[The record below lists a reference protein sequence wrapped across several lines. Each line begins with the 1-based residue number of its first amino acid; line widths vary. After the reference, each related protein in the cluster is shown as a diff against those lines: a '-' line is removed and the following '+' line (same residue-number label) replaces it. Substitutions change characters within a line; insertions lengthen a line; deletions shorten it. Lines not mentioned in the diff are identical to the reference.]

1 MDRPIYDLVQYDRK
15 GASDMTITRRRF
27 LSRVVVGVAG
37 VPLMHGFSWAQ
48 VKGKLGYMKIVDNA
62 AMFVAMEKGFFKAE
76 GLELETVP
84 MAGGAMIVQGV
95 TSGDLQFGWTN
106 VISLYQAFVE
116 GFDFKLIAGGATNV
130 RGSNETHAIIVAK
143 DSPIKTA
150 KDLQGKTVAVNT
162 LNNIVHLM
170 AMAWVDKNGGAA
182 SKVKFVEI
190 PFPNM
195 EAALVAGKVDA
206 ISIQEPFAAV
216 AARRAETRVLSNPW
230 GDVLPKFLIA
240 SWFASEKWIQKNKA
254 TGQAFVRAINR
265 GIDAIHA
272 DKEGGRA
279 AMIKWAGLNPDMVG
293 KIGLPQFEKSVSEK
307 DLQVTMDLTYKYKM
321 ISRALKARD
330 VISDL
335 APKA

>member
-1 MDRPIYDLVQYDRK
+1 MRI
-15 GASDMTITRRRF
+15 SRRNF
-27 LSRVVVGVAG
+27 LTKVVVGVAG
-37 VPLMHGFSWAQ
+37 LPLLRADGWAQ
-48 VKGKLGYMKIVDNA
+48 SKGKLGYMKIVDNA
-62 AMFVAMEKGFFKAE
+62 AMFVAMEKGFFKTE

-84 MAGGAMIVQGV
+84 MAGGAVIVQGV

-130 RGSNETHAIIVAK
+130 RGSNETHAIIVGK
-143 DSPIKTA
+143 DSPIKLA

-170 AMAWVDKNGGAA
+170 AMAWVDKNGGGA

-195 EAALVAGKVDA
+195 EAALVAGKIDA
-206 ISIQEPFAAV
+206 ISVQEPFAAA
-216 AARRAETRVLSNPW
+216 AARKPETRVLSNPW

-240 SWFASEKWIQKNKA
+240 SWFGSEKWLQKNKQ
-254 TGQAFVRAINR
+254 TGEAFVRAINR

-272 DKEGGRA
+272 DKDGARA

-293 KIGLPQFEKSVSEK
+293 KIGLPLFEKAINEK
-307 DLQVTMDLTYKYKM
+307 DVPVTMDLTYKYKM
-321 ISRALKARD
+321 ISRPLKASE
-330 VISDL
+330 VLSEL
-335 APKA
+335 ARKA